1 MKIFLAYTVFVAFL
15 MVAIGVG
22 ITFCTPGIA
31 EEAWTI
37 IGATS
42 FCVLGV
48 PWVVF
53 ISFLFLRYAVYEI
66 RKAWL
71 KAEEDAKG
79 K

>member
-1 MKIFLAYTVFVAFL
+1 MKIFLAYTVFVVFL

-22 ITFCTPGIA
+22 ITFYTPGIA
-31 EEAWTI
+31 EDAWTM
-37 IGATS
+37 IGATA
-42 FCVLGV
+42 FVVLGI

-71 KAEEDAKG
+71 KAEEDARG